1 MTQSE
6 IIPNLLDAIPQH
18 ININIM
24 TFLPSRLGNQGCFIA
39 VPALGVVRGSQT
51 EQHKNRICVWRNV
64 NCMLETLHQGIGP
77 NEKIKGNCSLYL
89 LHTWMQ
95 WRKINTKPPYELS
108 FGWAVDKH
116 WSAVLSAALWERFGR
131 TGLSLL
137 DRCRASWIRRRATL
151 PCVTGISCLFMNPLR
166 NGGKVSPWASHC
178 MSRGKATSKLFTSQC
193 FCSCSPGPCCS
204 SLWFCLQWHHYPLA
218 YPKYL

>member
-39 VPALGVVRGSQT
+39 VPAMGVVRGSQT

-64 NCMLETLHQGIGP
+64 NCMLETLHEGIGP

-137 DRCRASWIRRRATL
+137 DRCRCIMNSETSHPPLHYWYFMFIHESTEKWGESITL
-151 PCVTGISCLFMNPLR
+151 GKPLHVPGQGHFQAVYISVLLFL
-166 NGGKVSPWASHC
+166 
-178 MSRGKATSKLFTSQC
+178 
-193 FCSCSPGPCCS
+193 
-204 SLWFCLQWHHYPLA
+204 
-218 YPKYL
+218 